1 MFENKVVPLRQKDEI
16 DDPLTCPTADSA
28 WFDMGMIRFG
38 RFRRALGRSR
48 WKSPRR
54 GIAVDCL
61 EGKRAGASI
70 CVTPLMELS
79 RGQITPRP
87 LPILG

>member
-48 WKSPRR
+48 WKSPSC
-54 GIAVDCL
+54 GIAVDCM

-70 CVTPLMELS
+70 CVTPLIQLS
-79 RGQITPRP
+79 RGRP
-87 LPILG
+87 NDNPAP